1 MVDIVAHSF
10 HPQLRA
16 TVIDADMPLCCAVLC
31 SSLHIA
37 QSRRSHLS
45 SLSAAV
51 AARCYGL
58 SSVVQTFSAGTEAT
72 AFYPSAVAALESV
85 GFGVGVEL
93 DEGGTN
99 PVYTVDLNG
108 GRSDAD
114 AGAAV
119 ADGREVGS
127 AAVAAVSGDGE
138 AQTGPDGGGGSK
150 IRCWSKAYTGKLV
163 FRGISLR
170 PIGSAWVALLFAT
183 AQVKTA
189 AIKHHL

>member
-1 MVDIVAHSF
+1 M
-10 HPQLRA
+10 LTCR
-16 TVIDADMPLCCAVLC
+16 CALLC

-58 SSVVQTFSAGTEAT
+58 GSVVQTFSAGTEAT

-85 GFGVGVEL
+85 GFGVSVEL

-108 GRSDAD
+108 GRSDAG
-114 AGAAV
+114 AGAGAGAV

-163 FRGISLR
+163 SR
-170 PIGSAWVALLFAT
+170 AL
-183 AQVKTA
+183 VYVR
-189 AIKHHL
+189 